1 MAKRLYPFKI
11 TLMTNEVK
19 VLVNS
24 AKEFKIINRDE
35 LLYLLATKSSTEIH
49 LINERK
55 LTSSKSLKECCKL
68 LQMDNLYRVCNSFA
82 VHLMKVE
89 KYDKYNREIIFVSGE
104 KLIIP
109 CRQVSEFQKIMKEK
123 FINL

>member
-1 MAKRLYPFKI
+1 MK
-11 TLMTNEVK
+11 NEVK

-24 AKEFKIINRDE
+24 AKEFKIINKDE
-35 LLYLLATKSSTEIH
+35 LLYLLATKNCTEIH

-55 LTSSKSLKECCKL
+55 PSSSKSLKECCEL

-82 VHLMKVE
+82 VNLMTVE
-89 KYDKYNREIIFVSGE
+89 KYDKYNKEIIFVTGE